1 MIIYRVLSALLS
13 YPEQELIDALPE
25 IEAALAPTQR
35 ITLI

>member
-25 IEAALAPTQR
+25 IEAALAPTPR
-35 ITLI
+35 IRA